1 MTGPASC
8 CVSIPFGVKQLPD
21 GVVIDHED
29 VYRGGVRPVLERL
42 GIQAIRADELT
53 GGATVMKSLFAS
65 LLSSDVMIAD
75 ISGSN
80 PNVMYESVPAYA
92 SSRVA

>member
-1 MTGPASC
+1 VA
-8 CVSIPFGVKQLPD
+8 
-21 GVVIDHED
+21 
-29 VYRGGVRPVLERL
+29 VYAPCWNAL

>member
-8 CVSIPFGVKQLPD
+8 YVSIPFGVKHLPD
-21 GVVIDHED
+21 AVVIGHED
-29 VYRGGVRPVLERL
+29 IYRGGVRPVLERL
-42 GIQAIRADELT
+42 GIQAIRADGLT

-65 LLSSDVMIAD
+65 LLSSGFMIAD

-80 PNVMYESVPAYA
+80 PNVMYESVPAHA